1 MDKADI
7 TCIQWNT
14 TQPRESEVM
23 PRAAAQT
30 HLEMSI
36 LSNSERERQIH
47 DITYMWNLKYDKMNL
62 STKQK
67 QTHRHREQTRNCQ
80 GGGKVRGGMD
90 WEVGVSRCKLYYT

>member
-23 PRAAAQT
+23 PRAAAQM

-36 LSNSERERQIH
+36 LNEVSQTEKGKRHMMPPYVESNF
-47 DITYMWNLKYDKMNL
+47 
-62 STKQK
+62 
-67 QTHRHREQTRNCQ
+67 
-80 GGGKVRGGMD
+80 
-90 WEVGVSRCKLYYT
+90 